1 MAEKTKI
8 KKTEAGN
15 DRFKNLL
22 MIPNNNAKLTAI

>member
-15 DRFKNLL
+15 DRFKNHLVSAAFIL
-22 MIPNNNAKLTAI
+22 Q